1 MGEQQKFRNFR
12 IEGTVSAPF
21 TPFKP
26 DGEINYDVFPAYSK
40 YLQDHHFKH
49 AFVNGTLAEGMS
61 QTMDERKKTVEA
73 WMKAA
78 DGKIGIIAH
87 VGTNNLRDAKELAR
101 HAEEVGVEA
110 IAAFAPSFYKPKD
123 EEALVD
129 YMVELAGAAPNTP
142 FYYYC
147 INFVTGIYLNSA
159 KFLRLAKDKIPNL
172 CGLKHSS
179 RELPSAHNCSL
190 VDKDRFQVLI
200 GSDVQFI
207 TCLSLKIE
215 VPVTASYLGSLFFKL
230 KTAYDKGDMA
240 TALQLQEKA
249 QAVNNVRDRFGG
261 DIPVAKK
268 MFSIVSGVDAGPVR
282 LPLKD
287 ISKES
292 EEDLRKALMDLACWQ

>member
-1 MGEQQKFRNFR
+1 MGEQQKFLNFR
-12 IEGTVSAPF
+12 IEGSVSAPF

-26 DGEINYDVFPAYSK
+26 DGEINYELFPAYSK
-40 YLQDHHFKH
+40 YLQDQHFKH

-73 WMKAA
+73 WQKAA
-78 DGKIGIIAH
+78 DGKFGIIAH
-87 VGTNNLRDAKELAR
+87 VGANNLRDAKELAR

-110 IAAFAPSFYKPKD
+110 VAAFAPSFYKPKN
-123 EEALVD
+123 EEALVE
-129 YMVELAGAAPNTP
+129 YMVELAAAAPNTP

-159 KFLRLAKDKIPNL
+159 KFLRLAKDRIPNL

-179 RELPSAHNCSL
+179 RELPSAHSCSL
-190 VDKDRFQVLI
+190 VDRDRFQVLI

-215 VPVTASYLGSLFFKL
+215 VPVMASYLGNIFFNL
-230 KTAYDKGDMA
+230 KTAYDKGDME
-240 TALQLQEKA
+240 TALKIQEKA
-249 QAVNNVRDRFGG
+249 QDINNVRDRFGG

-268 MFSIVSGVDAGPVR
+268 IFSIISGVDVGPVR
-282 LPLKD
+282 LPLTD

-292 EEDLRKALMDLACWQ
+292 ADELKQALMELDCW